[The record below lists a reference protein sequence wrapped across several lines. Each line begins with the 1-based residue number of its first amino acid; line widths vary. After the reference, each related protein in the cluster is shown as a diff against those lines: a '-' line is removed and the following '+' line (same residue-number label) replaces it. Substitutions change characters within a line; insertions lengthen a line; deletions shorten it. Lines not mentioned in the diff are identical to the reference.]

1 MDEIRNDKKNLMTIN
16 NDFKKENLGIKP
28 EDEEEVKG
36 STGDEEFEGDET
48 LVHFVS
54 SRLSSKFLRSPEE
67 ETPRIIYKFSICHD
81 NGNHLLKQD
90 PLVRH
95 SCKAQLL
102 TEGYGTIFATYL
114 TVDGFDVYK
123 LEEIWTNFIF
133 NRDGSL
139 CFPRATKFQGRKTM
153 SIQIVISANCPHY
166 LESILRIA
174 SYILHATARELPFLG
189 MQRKTD
195 IVTNTFSPLEI
206 EAVIVKAIQKFI
218 LFVTP
223 RSAATQSNHAKMFR

>member
-1 MDEIRNDKKNLMTIN
+1 MKKL
-16 NDFKKENLGIKP
+16 KL
-28 EDEEEVKG
+28 
-36 STGDEEFEGDET
+36 SAGDET

-67 ETPRIIYKFSICHD
+67 ETPRIIYKFSICYD

-123 LEEIWTNFIF
+123 
-133 NRDGSL
+133 
-139 CFPRATKFQGRKTM
+139 RKLLDKLKRKVEFKLKEKGN
-153 SIQIVISANCPHY
+153 IDWN
-166 LESILRIA
+166 E
-174 SYILHATARELPFLG
+174 RE
-189 MQRKTD
+189 
-195 IVTNTFSPLEI
+195 V
-206 EAVIVKAIQKFI
+206 
-218 LFVTP
+218 
-223 RSAATQSNHAKMFR
+223 

>member
-1 MDEIRNDKKNLMTIN
+1 MNKIRILQSKVVESIRL
-16 NDFKKENLGIKP
+16 
-28 EDEEEVKG
+28 
-36 STGDEEFEGDET
+36 SAGDET

-123 LEEIWTNFIF
+123 
-133 NRDGSL
+133 
-139 CFPRATKFQGRKTM
+139 RKLLDKLKRKVEFKLKEKGN
-153 SIQIVISANCPHY
+153 IDWN
-166 LESILRIA
+166 E
-174 SYILHATARELPFLG
+174 RE
-189 MQRKTD
+189 
-195 IVTNTFSPLEI
+195 V
-206 EAVIVKAIQKFI
+206 
-218 LFVTP
+218 
-223 RSAATQSNHAKMFR
+223 

>member
-1 MDEIRNDKKNLMTIN
+1 MNKIRILQSKVVESIRL
-16 NDFKKENLGIKP
+16 
-28 EDEEEVKG
+28 
-36 STGDEEFEGDET
+36 SAGDET

-114 TVDGFDVYK
+114 TVDGFDVY
-123 LEEIWTNFIF
+123 
-133 NRDGSL
+133 
-139 CFPRATKFQGRKTM
+139 
-153 SIQIVISANCPHY
+153 
-166 LESILRIA
+166 
-174 SYILHATARELPFLG
+174 ATARELPFLG

-195 IVTNTFSPLEI
+195 IVTNTVNQSFFDFTRSERAPFENLYLAEN
-206 EAVIVKAIQKFI
+206 KLK
-218 LFVTP
+218 LFVL
-223 RSAATQSNHAKMFR
+223 RRCSVACNV